1 MVTTVAIE
9 NASIFTS
16 AHWTTINGH
25 YYFSG
30 ILVDTVTSHS
40 HLDIL
45 FDNQLKFHYHTTQ
58 VTTKANQVLGM
69 INKSFENL
77 NSIMLTHLFSILV

>member
-1 MVTTVAIE
+1 MQ
-9 NASIFTS
+9 ASSLQPSGPQLMII
-16 AHWTTINGH
+16 TISVEYWLTLLH
-25 YYFSG
+25 H
-30 ILVDTVTSHS
+30 TVT
-40 HLDIL
+40 LVDIL

-77 NSIMLTHLFSILV
+77 DSIVLTHLFSILV